1 MVTRRP
7 IELTLVNRPDVENDY
22 ACFLDD
28 VDGAGQM
35 SRHIYDFDV
44 VSERLCA
51 MNLEAGGRVSPQ
63 PIRLNIY
70 SRRVPD
76 MCLIDLPGYIQITSK
91 SQPSSL
97 KSDIVKLCEGYL
109 KAPNIVLAISPADVD
124 LANSE
129 ALRASRLADPDGTRT
144 IGVISKLDLV
154 DPETALRL
162 LRNDEY
168 PLVNGYIGVSCAPGL
183 NFSSANAKQLP
194 AALQR
199 LSENR
204 ECGEVIGM
212 QSLQK
217 RLLGVLRAEMMLNID
232 NVHRV
237 VLEEYENTQYKLKCN
252 FEGYKVSPIFYLNHL
267 YGQVRSILSSLS
279 SNQNAEEAKAIY
291 CALFLHMLEINQ
303 QLHLQND
310 ALIVDPT
317 SFRPFLKS
325 GLGRRIALL
334 FSESILAR
342 LGSLLQHSDSSLAQ
356 HQTTLSAIQ
365 SYIQKSSSQK
375 HNKLSNQVEDLLRP
389 IKSQTSIPL
398 KSSLLSAELLGL
410 LSDSIRLYYRC
421 LQKELLAIFTMYG
434 VDRIHRISSKLEGC
448 RNYDDIFIDKRL
460 IAATT
465 NAVLINFRL
474 QFLRTFIEQY
484 RLPSSKNLSRFDALA
499 SDLINRA
506 IPTLGYQFALNLADI
521 INDDLFFSP
530 KQEGLRRELLLDSD
544 HILNDNPDVSG
555 QLFLER
561 RFQKLSEL
569 LEKVETI
576 KSSAPKKDVQ

>member
-7 IELTLVNRPDVENDY
+7 IELTLVNRPDIESDY

-28 VDGAGQM
+28 ADGAGQA
-35 SRHIYDFDV
+35 SKPIYDFDA

-51 MNLEAGGRVSPQ
+51 MNLEVGGRVSPK
-63 PIRLNIY
+63 PIRLAIY
-70 SRRVPD
+70 SQRVPD

-97 KSDIVKLCEGYL
+97 KSDIVELCEGYL
-109 KAPNIVLAISPADVD
+109 KAPNILLAISPADVD

-129 ALRASRLADPDGTRT
+129 ALRASRLADPDGART

-162 LRNDEY
+162 LKNDEY
-168 PLVNGYIGVSCAPGL
+168 PLVNGYIGVSCTPGPRSAP
-183 NFSSANAKQLP
+183 NAKQLS
-194 AALQR
+194 ATLQA
-199 LSENR
+199 LSENKECR
-204 ECGEVIGM
+204 ELIGV

-217 RLLGVLRAEMMLNID
+217 RLLGVLRAEMTLSID

-237 VLEEYENTQYKLKCN
+237 VLEEYEDTQYKLKCN
-252 FEGYKVSPIFYLNHL
+252 FEGYRTSPVFYLHHL

-303 QLHLQND
+303 QARLQSD
-310 ALIVDPT
+310 ALTAEPAD
-317 SFRPFLKS
+317 FRAFLRS
-325 GLGRRIALL
+325 GLGRRIALF
-334 FSESILAR
+334 FSESILTR
-342 LGSLLQHSDSSLAQ
+342 LSGLLRHSDPSLAQ
-356 HQTTLSAIQ
+356 HQATLSAIQ
-365 SYIQKSSSQK
+365 SYIQRSSSQK
-375 HNKLSNQVEDLLRP
+375 HNRLSNQVEDLLRP
-389 IKSQTSIPL
+389 IKSQGSIPL
-398 KSSLLSAELLGL
+398 KSSLLGSELLEL
-410 LSDSIRLYYRC
+410 LSGSIRVYYRC

-434 VDRIHRISSKLEGC
+434 ADRIHRVSGKLEGC
-448 RNYDDIFIDKRL
+448 RNYDDLFIDRRL
-460 IAATT
+460 VGATRS
-465 NAVLINFRL
+465 AVLINFRL
-474 QFLRTFIEQY
+474 RFLRAFIEQC
-484 RLPSSKNLSRFDALA
+484 RLPSSRSLARFDAVA
-499 SDLINRA
+499 SDIVSRA
-506 IPTLGYQFALNLADI
+506 LPTLGYQFALDLSGI

-544 HILNDNPDVSG
+544 HILSDNRDVSD
-555 QLFLER
+555 QLLLER
-561 RFQKLSEL
+561 RAQKLSEL